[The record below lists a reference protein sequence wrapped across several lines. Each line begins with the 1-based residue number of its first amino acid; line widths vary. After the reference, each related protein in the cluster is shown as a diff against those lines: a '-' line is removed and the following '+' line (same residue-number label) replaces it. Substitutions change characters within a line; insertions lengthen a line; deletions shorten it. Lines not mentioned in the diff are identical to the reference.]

1 MRGDGVVRDHDAA
14 LAAVR
19 ERLEH
24 TAAEQNPQWVL
35 GAGAIADAGELAAA
49 AGAARDD
56 QADSL
61 LGNFYWFRFEA
72 SHSQTDVA
80 TAALFFA
87 PVFASD
93 PGNVPK
99 QLRRLFGR
107 PPGPVGSTD
116 PSASATRAQ
125 DLFLGYE
132 HSGALPSL
140 WESTVLFRAAVTAAS
155 FGGSEW
161 AGYVSG
167 LGGALLRLAER
178 SADADLLEQAV
189 RVHRAAASAAPAGDR
204 DRASVL
210 ANFGAALERLAERTG
225 KAAAATEAAR
235 TCRDAM
241 AAALT
246 TGPVRAL
253 CLTNLGNALRL
264 VASHSGDILTLQEAV
279 ACHREAVNST
289 PPADRYRSGRLSALG
304 ASLESLS
311 ERTGSAAA
319 LWEAVDVIRAAV
331 AMLPDGHRARGGY
344 QSDLGA
350 ALQRLFESTMDMT
363 ALTEAVQAHRDA
375 VAATAVNDGDRPR
388 RLSNLGAALR
398 ALGERVQDAGL
409 LGEAVDAQLDA
420 VTAAPTGHRD
430 RAGYLSNLGNALLTL
445 SERTADAQALQDA
458 VDMQQ
463 AAVDSTPAGHPDH
476 AACLSQLTSTLL
488 VQARR
493 ARDDGERRR
502 VLDEAVTAGRAGVA
516 ASPAGHPAR
525 AMSLDNLGNALGW
538 LARETGQPGLLENA
552 GRCLTEAAADVNA
565 APAVRI
571 SAYQGIARLP
581 GQAGLSAV
589 EALAAM
595 ETAAALLTQV
605 APRSLTRADRQHSLS
620 RMASIAGLAAAA
632 AVAAGQPGR
641 AIELLE
647 QTRGILAADS
657 LAARDR
663 DLPRLRAV
671 APGLAVELEELRA
684 RITVLT
690 APSRS
695 PRAAPPRVGPDAI
708 QARRDAQTD
717 WHDLLA
723 RIRAVEGLQDFLRAP
738 DVRQL
743 ARHALEGPVILPYT
757 TPSRCDALVL
767 TNDPGA
773 PVRAVPLPA
782 LTEDEAARQAD
793 RLLRAR
799 LAALDEEG
807 TLRTRA
813 VAHHEILGILGWMW
827 DAITDPVLASL
838 GYTAEPV
845 GEPWPRVWWCP
856 VGILGYLPLHA
867 AGHHQTGDVEQA
879 RTVLDRV
886 ISSYTPTIRSLG
898 SARAQRPAA
907 AATATLI
914 VAAPSVPGARPL
926 AGVAD
931 EAELLASLI
940 PGARILQDP
949 DPAAVLADLP
959 THPVVHFACHGHAD
973 WSDPSASMLALPGD
987 HATSLTAADISALQL
1002 NGTLAYLS
1010 ACDTSVTSPALADEG
1025 IHITGA
1031 FHLAGYPC
1039 VIGTLWPADDDTAR
1053 DLACDIYRE
1062 LTDGGATPPDA
1073 RAAAHALHRATCRLR
1088 SHRPDKPGLW
1098 AAHTHTGV

>member
-1 MRGDGVVRDHDAA
+1 M
-14 LAAVR
+14 
-19 ERLEH
+19 
-24 TAAEQNPQWVL
+24 
-35 GAGAIADAGELAAA
+35 ADAGELAAV

-72 SHSQTDVA
+72 SHHQTDAA

-87 PVFASD
+87 PIYASD
-93 PGNVPK
+93 PGSVPG
-99 QLRRLFGR
+99 QLLPLFEH

-116 PSASATRAQ
+116 PSASAARAQ

-132 HSGALPSL
+132 QSGALSSL
-140 WESTVLFRAAVTAAS
+140 WESTVLFRAAVTATS
-155 FGGSEW
+155 HGGGLW
-161 AGYVSG
+161 AGYASG

-189 RVHRAAASAAPAGDR
+189 QVHRTAASAAPAGDR
-204 DRASVL
+204 DRAPVL
-210 ANFGAALERLAERTG
+210 ANLGAALEKLAERTG
-225 KAAAATEAAR
+225 KAAAAREAAR
-235 TCRDAM
+235 TCRDAL
-241 AAALT
+241 AAAPT

-264 VASHSGDILTLQEAV
+264 AAAHSGDILTLQEAV
-279 ACHREAVNST
+279 TCHREAVDST
-289 PPADRYRSGRLSALG
+289 PPGDRYRPGRLSALG

-319 LWEAVDVIRAAV
+319 LREAADVIRAAV
-331 AMLPDGHRARGGY
+331 AALPEGHRAWGGY

-375 VAATAVNDGDRPR
+375 VAATAADDGDRPR

-398 ALGERVQDAGL
+398 ALGERMQEAGL
-409 LGEAVDAQLDA
+409 LEEAVDAQLDA
-420 VTAAPTGHRD
+420 VTAVPTGDQD

-458 VDMQQ
+458 VDMHQ
-463 AAVDSTPAGHPDH
+463 AAVDSAPAGHPDH
-476 AACLSQLTSTLL
+476 AACLAQLTSTLL
-488 VQARR
+488 IQARR
-493 ARDDGERRR
+493 AGDDGERRR
-502 VLDEAVTAGRAGVA
+502 VLGEAVAAGRAGVA

-525 AMSLDNLGNALGW
+525 AMSLDNLGSALGW
-538 LARETGQPGLLENA
+538 MARETGRTGLLEEA

-565 APAVRI
+565 GPAVRI

-581 GQAGLSAV
+581 GQAGLSAID
-589 EALAAM
+589 ALAAM
-595 ETAAALLTQV
+595 ETAAALLTQI
-605 APRSLTRADRQHSLS
+605 APRSLTRADRQYSLS
-620 RMASIAGLAAAA
+620 RLASIAGLAAAA

-663 DLPRLRAV
+663 DLPRLGAV
-671 APGLAVELEELRA
+671 APGLASELEGLRA
-684 RITVLT
+684 RIAVLT
-690 APSRS
+690 ATSSSR
-695 PRAAPPRVGPDAI
+695 RTAPPRVGPDTV
-708 QARRDAQTD
+708 QARRDAQTAWD
-717 WHDLLA
+717 DLLA
-723 RIRAVEGLQDFLRAP
+723 RIRAVDGFQDFLRAP

-743 ARHALEGPVILPYT
+743 MRHAIEGPVILPYA

-773 PVRAVPLPA
+773 AVRVVPLPA
-782 LTEDEAARQAD
+782 LTENEAVRQAD

-813 VAHHEILGILGWMW
+813 AAHHEILGILGWMW
-827 DAITDPVLASL
+827 DAITGPVLADL
-838 GYTAEPV
+838 RCTATPS

-867 AGHHQTGDVEQA
+867 AGHHEPGDGEQA

-886 ISSYTPTIRSLG
+886 ISSYAPTIRSLG
-898 SARAQRPAA
+898 SARDQRPAA

-926 AGVAD
+926 DGVAD
-931 EAELLASLI
+931 ETELLAGLI
-940 PGARILQDP
+940 PGARIMEDP
-949 DPAAVLADLP
+949 DPGAVLAVLP

-973 WSDPSASMLALPGD
+973 WSDPSASMLALPGV
-987 HATSLTAADISALQL
+987 HGTSLTAADISALQL
-1002 NGTLAYLS
+1002 NGSLAYLS

-1031 FHLAGYPC
+1031 FHLAGYPR

-1053 DLACDIYRE
+1053 DLAVDIYRE
-1062 LTDGGATPPDA
+1062 LTDGGTTPPDA

-1088 SHRPDKPGLW
+1088 GQRPDKPGLW